1 MTAGAVTAGNARVT
15 AIYTG
20 RGLEEQVM
28 AAAAEIL
35 PGVRFTSIVDS
46 SVIFDIN
53 ADGGVTPATVRRMLR
68 YYENAAESGATVIFN
83 TCSSVGDIL
92 PLGRQAVSVPIV
104 QIDEAMADEA
114 VAGFDRI
121 GVLAT
126 LPSTLH
132 PTSRLLERKAAA
144 AGRAVQLTSVVAE
157 GAYQA
162 LAAGDTQEH
171 DRLIAESVGRLGR
184 DAGVVV
190 LAQASM
196 ARMRDRLAESASV
209 PVLTSLRS
217 GLRAVGA
224 ELSRQLRAA

>member
-1 MTAGAVTAGNARVT
+1 VTAEQARVT

-35 PGVRFTSIVDS
+35 PGVTFTSILDS
-46 SVIFDIN
+46 SVILDIN
-53 ADGGVTPATVRRMLR
+53 ADGGITPATVRRMLR
-68 YYENAAESGATVIFN
+68 YYENAADSGATVIFN
-83 TCSSVGDIL
+83 TCSSVGDIV
-92 PLGRQAVSVPIV
+92 PLGRQAIAVPIV

-114 VAGFDRI
+114 VTGFDRI

-132 PTSRLLERKAAA
+132 PTSRLLSRRADA
-144 AGRAVQLTSVVAE
+144 AGRVVRMTSVVAD

-162 LAAGDTQEH
+162 LAAGHPDQH
-171 DRLIAESVGRLGR
+171 DRLVADAVGRLGQEV
-184 DAGVVV
+184 DVVV

-196 ARMRDRLAESASV
+196 ARMRDRLAASANV
-209 PVLTSLRS
+209 PVLTSLHS

-224 ELSRQLRAA
+224 ELSRQRRAA